1 MYFQTKIIPQA
12 TEPAKLA
19 HRPQMFFF
27 LGNIQRFQYHI
38 LESGN
43 EWSRISNRRHHAKA
57 LDAPLFCVHSAV
69 NINFVQSFNM
79 FGHKLNWHPENLL
92 KPFGADPLHGAKK
105 CRLEPFGRTDSALVT
120 K

>member
-27 LGNIQRFQYHI
+27 LGNIQRFQYDI

-79 FGHKLNWHPENLL
+79 FGHKRNWHHQHFLTPSWPSRSMVPRNDGSSHLEG
-92 KPFGADPLHGAKK
+92 PT
-105 CRLEPFGRTDSALVT
+105 RLW
-120 K
+120 

>member
-79 FGHKLNWHPENLL
+79 FGHKRNWHHQHLL
-92 KPFGADPLHGAKK
+92 NRSEEHTSELQSRFGISYAVFCLKK
-105 CRLEPFGRTDSALVT
+105 